1 MGNND
6 RRPKIRF
13 KGFNDDWEQHKLGE
27 ICNSFEYGLNAAS
40 KEYDGKNKYIRIT
53 DINDETR
60 EFSKENLTS
69 PDIDLKNLDSY
80 KLKKG
85 DIVFARTGAS
95 VGKTYLYNEKD
106 EVVYY
111 AGFLIRAQIKNQYS
125 NEFIFQN
132 TLTKKYIDFIYIMS
146 QRSGQPGINSK
157 EYASF
162 ELKVPNSEEQN
173 KIGSFL
179 NNIDNLISLHQRKLE
194 KLGNIKKSMLEKM
207 FPKDENKVP
216 EIRFKGFNDDWEQ
229 RYIEDIASFSKGNGY
244 SKSDL
249 SNNGNPI
256 ILYGRLYTNYEFC
269 IDKVNTYS
277 KIKKG
282 SVLSQGNEV
291 IVPSSG
297 ETSEDIARASAIIKK
312 GILIGGDLN
321 IIRPIEI
328 VESCFLALAISNG
341 KTQKDLSS
349 KAQGKSVVHIH
360 NSDIKKIQVSFPK
373 VKEQEK
379 IIKLFK
385 FIDNL
390 ISLHQRKLEKLK
402 NIKKACLEKMF
413 V

>member
-1 MGNND
+1 MLYILCTF
-6 RRPKIRF
+6 KIKHTLKLYHF
-13 KGFNDDWEQHKLGE
+13 IYFFATTWEQHKLGE

-60 EFSKENLTS
+60 EFSKEDLTS

-162 ELKVPNSEEQN
+162 ELKVPNLEEQN

-179 NNIDNLISLHQRKLE
+179 NNIDNLISLHQ
-194 KLGNIKKSMLEKM
+194 
-207 FPKDENKVP
+207 
-216 EIRFKGFNDDWEQ
+216 
-229 RYIEDIASFSKGNGY
+229 
-244 SKSDL
+244 
-249 SNNGNPI
+249 
-256 ILYGRLYTNYEFC
+256 
-269 IDKVNTYS
+269 
-277 KIKKG
+277 
-282 SVLSQGNEV
+282 
-291 IVPSSG
+291 
-297 ETSEDIARASAIIKK
+297 
-312 GILIGGDLN
+312 
-321 IIRPIEI
+321 
-328 VESCFLALAISNG
+328 
-341 KTQKDLSS
+341 
-349 KAQGKSVVHIH
+349 
-360 NSDIKKIQVSFPK
+360 
-373 VKEQEK
+373 
-379 IIKLFK
+379 
-385 FIDNL
+385 
-390 ISLHQRKLEKLK
+390 
-402 NIKKACLEKMF
+402 
-413 V
+413 

>member
-60 EFSKENLTS
+60 EFSKEDLTS

-162 ELKVPNSEEQN
+162 ELKVPNLEEQN

-179 NNIDNLISLHQRKLE
+179 NNIDNLISLHQRKP
-194 KLGNIKKSMLEKM
+194 I
-207 FPKDENKVP
+207 F
-216 EIRFKGFNDDWEQ
+216 
-229 RYIEDIASFSKGNGY
+229 GNG
-244 SKSDL
+244 
-249 SNNGNPI
+249 GN
-256 ILYGRLYTNYEFC
+256 
-269 IDKVNTYS
+269 
-277 KIKKG
+277 
-282 SVLSQGNEV
+282 
-291 IVPSSG
+291 
-297 ETSEDIARASAIIKK
+297 
-312 GILIGGDLN
+312 
-321 IIRPIEI
+321 
-328 VESCFLALAISNG
+328 
-341 KTQKDLSS
+341 
-349 KAQGKSVVHIH
+349 
-360 NSDIKKIQVSFPK
+360 
-373 VKEQEK
+373 
-379 IIKLFK
+379 
-385 FIDNL
+385 
-390 ISLHQRKLEKLK
+390 
-402 NIKKACLEKMF
+402 
-413 V
+413 

>member
-1 MGNND
+1 M
-6 RRPKIRF
+6 
-13 KGFNDDWEQHKLGE
+13 
-27 ICNSFEYGLNAAS
+27 NAAS

-229 RYIEDIASFSKGNGY
+229 HKVYEIFKITRGYVLPSNMTEKKQTKENFYPVYSSQTKDNGLMGYYKDYLYENAITWTTDGANAGTVNYREGKFYCTNVCGVLLSNKIKTNKMIAEALNNVSKGY
-244 SKSDL
+244 VSYV
-249 SNNGNPI
+249 GNPKLMNNVMADI
-256 ILYGRLYTNYEFC
+256 EI
-269 IDKVNTYS
+269 
-277 KIKKG
+277 KI
-282 SVLSQGNEV
+282 
-291 IVPSSG
+291 PSS
-297 ETSEDIARASAIIKK
+297 E
-312 GILIGGDLN
+312 
-321 IIRPIEI
+321 IER
-328 VESCFLALAISNG
+328 EEIS
-341 KTQKDLSS
+341 
-349 KAQGKSVVHIH
+349 
-360 NSDIKKIQVSFPK
+360 
-373 VKEQEK
+373 
-379 IIKLFK
+379 KLFIN
-385 FIDNL
+385 IDNL